1 MANVTGT
8 YKTYDQVGK
17 KEDIEDIIYDI
28 SPTLTPFTSTI
39 GTSTAS
45 AVLHQ
50 WQQDQLSA
58 VGANA
63 VAEGADAGSASAD
76 TTELKSAYT
85 QIFSKVVQTSGTADV
100 VEKYG
105 RGSELQY
112 QIAKKGKEM
121 RRDIEHAF
129 VGANQAGGSGSNDIN
144 SAAENATAV
153 YDESSNTRTLTS
165 AQNQINA
172 ATTNSTS
179 SARDFVGTAGENL
192 LMDVLE
198 KVYTAGGEP
207 NQIQVTPSHAVNIAG
222 FAASSGRT
230 RDIESGTKLVNA
242 VDLYVSPF
250 GECAVVPN
258 RFLKSSDCLVLDTEY
273 WSRAVLRPM
282 QTIVLAKTG
291 DSDKRQMLTEQT
303 LVCENDK
310 ASGLITDL
318 NAQQ

>member
-1 MANVTGT
+1 MANITGT

-28 SPTLTPFTSTI
+28 SPTLTPFTSSI

-50 WQQDQLSA
+50 WQEDELAA
-58 VGANA
+58 VGTNA
-63 VAEGADAGSASAD
+63 VAEGADAGTASAD
-76 TTELKSAYT
+76 TTTLKSAYT

-112 QIAKKGKEM
+112 QIAKKGKEL

-129 VGANQAGGSGSNDIN
+129 VGAGQAGGSGANDTGTD
-144 SAAENATAV
+144 NA
-153 YDESSNTRTLTS
+153 DNTTVRTLTS
-165 AQNQINA
+165 AQNQIDSSTTSTA
-172 ATTNSTS
+172 ASNRAFTET
-179 SARDFVGTAGENL
+179 L
-192 LMDVLE
+192 LLDVLQD
-198 KVYTAGGEP
+198 VYEAGGDP
-207 NQIQVTPSHAVNIAG
+207 NQIQVTPSHSLTVAG

-230 RDIESGTKLVNA
+230 RDIQSGTKLVNA

-258 RFLKSSDCLVLDTEY
+258 RFLDANSCLVLDTEY

-303 LVCENDK
+303 LVCENSK
-310 ASGLITDL
+310 ASGLIEALT
-318 NAQQ
+318 A

>member
-1 MANVTGT
+1 MFKMANVTGT
-8 YKTYDQVGK
+8 YKSYDQVGK

-28 SPTLTPFTSTI
+28 SPTLTPFTSSI

-50 WQQDQLSA
+50 WQEDELAA
-58 VGANA
+58 VGTNA
-63 VAEGADAGSASAD
+63 VVEGADAGASSVD
-76 TTELKSAYT
+76 TTTLKSAYT

-112 QIAKKGKEM
+112 QIAKKGKEL

-129 VGANQAGGSGSNDIN
+129 VGAGQAGAAGDGS
-144 SAAENATAV
+144 TA
-153 YDESSNTRTLTS
+153 RQLKS
-165 AQNQINA
+165 AQNQIDA
-172 ATTNSTS
+172 STTS
-179 SARDFVGTAGENL
+179 TAGSNRTFTETL
-192 LMDVLE
+192 LLDTLQDVYE
-198 KVYTAGGEP
+198 AGGDP
-207 NQIQVTPSHAVNIAG
+207 NQIQVTPSHSLVVAG

-258 RFLKSSDCLVLDTEY
+258 RFLDANSCLVLDTEY

-303 LVCENDK
+303 LVCENSK
-310 ASGLITDL
+310 ASGLIEALT
-318 NAQQ
+318 A

>member
-8 YKTYDQVGK
+8 YKSYDQVGK

-28 SPTLTPFTSTI
+28 SPTLTPFTSSI

-50 WQQDQLSA
+50 WQEDELAA
-58 VGANA
+58 VGTNA
-63 VAEGADAGSASAD
+63 VVEGADAGASSVD
-76 TTELKSAYT
+76 TTTLKSAYT

-112 QIAKKGKEM
+112 QIAKKGKEL

-129 VGANQAGGSGSNDIN
+129 VGAGQAGAAGDGS
-144 SAAENATAV
+144 TA
-153 YDESSNTRTLTS
+153 RQLKS
-165 AQNQINA
+165 AQNQIDA
-172 ATTNSTS
+172 STTS
-179 SARDFVGTAGENL
+179 TAGSNRTFTETL
-192 LMDVLE
+192 LLDTLQDVYE
-198 KVYTAGGEP
+198 AGGDP
-207 NQIQVTPSHAVNIAG
+207 NQIQVTPSHSLVVAG

-258 RFLKSSDCLVLDTEY
+258 RFLDANSCLVLDTEY

-303 LVCENDK
+303 LVCENSK
-310 ASGLITDL
+310 ASGLIEALT
-318 NAQQ
+318 A